1 MDTTQLSPLVKLMIT
16 AGALWAAWKYGTP
29 EVKGMAL
36 GAAGMILLNQLPVVR
51 EGAAVRLV
59 A

>member
-1 MDTTQLSPLVKLMIT
+1 MDLSNLSPLAKLAIT
-16 AGALWAAWKYGTP
+16 AAALYFAYKHGGP

-36 GAAGMILLNQLPVVR
+36 GAAGAIALNNIPVVR